1 MKRNTK
7 QSSMHRSDPKPEF
20 GDWRTELSRPEEAEH
35 YPAPSVNSWKN
46 GPARNLGQE
55 EQAIFRPMINDAV
68 REAYRSEQDHSGTD
82 AYGILPLSGW
92 AKTWRAF
99 IGIVLFVPLS
109 IIMIMALVNE
119 LSDNTAVV
127 ENLGFWLST
136 PVWYSLLGIMT
147 FTALT
152 IMRLLSTACVY
163 MYVLGHE
170 LTHAVAILLCGGKIS
185 KIHVT
190 ADQGGYVMSN
200 KSNIFI
206 SLSPYFVPFWMLVW
220 MLVLWLINYFSP
232 FAAYEGWFYA
242 GFGFWWSFHLY
253 WTVWSIRQE
262 QPDMLDNGLIFS
274 LLLTFVLNVLSL
286 TIIMYAFGLLTLNGY
301 FYHFRTAAG
310 ELYDTFCN
318 LLF

>member
-1 MKRNTK
+1 
-7 QSSMHRSDPKPEF
+7 MHRSDPTPEY

-35 YPAPSVNSWKN
+35 YDAPPVDSWKN
-46 GPARNLGQE
+46 GQVQRMGE
-55 EQAIFRPMINDAV
+55 DEQAIFRPMINNAV
-68 REAYRSEQDHSGTD
+68 REAYRSEEDHSGTD
-82 AYGILPLSGW
+82 AYGMLPLSGW
-92 AKTWRAF
+92 AKAWRAF
-99 IGIVLFVPLS
+99 IGIILFVPLS
-109 IIMIMALVNE
+109 AVMIMALVNE
-119 LSDNTAVV
+119 LNDHAAMVD
-127 ENLGFWLST
+127 NLGFWLST

-147 FTALT
+147 FAVLA
-152 IMRLLSTACVY
+152 IMMILRTACVY

-190 ADQGGYVMSN
+190 ADKGGYVLSN
-200 KSNIFI
+200 KSNLFI
-206 SLSPYFVPFWMLVW
+206 SLAPYFVPFWMLVW

-232 FAAYEGWFYA
+232 FDSYEGWFYA

-286 TIIMYAFGLLTLNGY
+286 TIILYAFGVLTPGGY
-301 FYHFRTAAG
+301 YRHFCTAAT
-310 ELYDTFCN
+310 ELYDTFCA
-318 LLF
+318 LLL

>member
-1 MKRNTK
+1 MRNSTR
-7 QSSMHRSDPKPEF
+7 QSSLHRSDPTPEF

-35 YPAPSVNSWKN
+35 YNNPSVNTWKN
-46 GPARNLGQE
+46 GQVRHVGE
-55 EQAIFRPMINDAV
+55 KEQAIFRPMINDAV
-68 REAYRSEQDHSGTD
+68 REAYRSEQDHSASDT
-82 AYGILPLSGW
+82 YGILPLSGW

-99 IGIVLFVPLS
+99 LGIILFVPLS

-119 LSDNTAVV
+119 LSDHAGVV
-127 ENLGFWLST
+127 DNLGFWLST

-147 FTALT
+147 FAVLA
-152 IMRLLSTACVY
+152 IMMMLRTACVY

-190 ADQGGYVMSN
+190 ADQGGYVISN
-200 KSNIFI
+200 KSNLFI

-220 MLVLWLINYFSP
+220 MLVLWLINYFAP
-232 FAAYEGWFYA
+232 FDSYEGWFYA

-286 TIIMYAFGLLTLNGY
+286 TIILYAFGVLSLEGY
-301 FYHFRTAAG
+301 CKHFYMAAS
-310 ELYDTFCN
+310 ELYDTFCT
-318 LLF
+318 LLL